1 MKLDEIIEQIM
12 MEDRR
17 DIEDY
22 NIDDVMYV
30 LGNPQKR
37 DISVRISPVQILRDQ
52 ELGINDEKYGIV
64 IREPVS
70 EWNSEFSL
78 LARQKVY
85 PRLRN
90 ECCEDD

>member
-30 LGNPQKR
+30 LGNPEKR
-37 DISVRISPVQILRDQ
+37 DISVRISPMQILRD
-52 ELGINDEKYGIV
+52 
-64 IREPVS
+64 
-70 EWNSEFSL
+70 
-78 LARQKVY
+78 
-85 PRLRN
+85 
-90 ECCEDD
+90 